1 MLPKHLAPAGDLTY
15 PVSTRNPRAR
25 VGLDASH
32 RPDRAAPLCPGGPRW
47 DVRFLGRREGTQ
59 VPLLGFNVAPKA
71 AAVQGG
77 GSPARPAR
85 PCPAGGDAGGGA
97 RAGGV
102 NELMQSLGRTLGD
115 FLRQEL
121 TSVRGTDKLS
131 ASGGRKPGPEAAD
144 ASPPQPEASED
155 RRLSV
160 CSAALPGETH
170 SGCKRK
176 RTAPRPRVGV
186 DRSREGSRRPARGN
200 PHGGFVSLRDL
211 SRTPRRWRSP
221 RSRRPLWLPSLLE
234 TAPKGGPSVALQ
246 PPLAAVW
253 TSVLSLPHEGGGEE
267 SRAQRWARTGAANDR
282 QTHAG

>member
-47 DVRFLGRREGTQ
+47 DVRFRGRREGTQ

-144 ASPPQPEASED
+144 ASPPQPEASKD
-155 RRLSV
+155 RRLS
-160 CSAALPGETH
+160 AAQLCPG
-170 SGCKRK
+170 K
-176 RTAPRPRVGV
+176 RTPAAKGKGRRRVPGSGWIGAGRGAGDLPAGTHTV
-186 DRSREGSRRPARGN
+186 ASSR
-200 PHGGFVSLRDL
+200 
-211 SRTPRRWRSP
+211 
-221 RSRRPLWLPSLLE
+221 
-234 TAPKGGPSVALQ
+234 
-246 PPLAAVW
+246 
-253 TSVLSLPHEGGGEE
+253 
-267 SRAQRWARTGAANDR
+267 
-282 QTHAG
+282 